1 MLLTQQEMKMTTIEM
16 NGMRELT
23 SDELDSVAGG
33 WSTKSVVLGTL
44 KGAGT
49 GAAVGAVAGGGVGAA
64 VGAAIG
70 AAVGAIE
77 SFLED

>member
-1 MLLTQQEMKMTTIEM
+1 MTTINIE
-16 NGMRELT
+16 GTHELT
-23 SDELDSVAGG
+23 TKELDMVAGG
-33 WSTKSVVLGTL
+33 WTAKSVVLGTA
-44 KGAGT
+44 KGAAT

>member
-1 MLLTQQEMKMTTIEM
+1 MTTINMEVT
-16 NGMRELT
+16 RELT
-23 SDELDSVAGG
+23 NEELDLVAGG
-33 WSTKSVVLGTL
+33 WTAKSVVVGTL